1 MWLSLPAI
9 FCSLPACTDWN
20 TIRGF
25 SFEARGEV
33 RAGDAAQ
40 VAQMLKVPRR
50 QLQGTAPAKG
60 EKDEDVP
67 MEPTSHPVGNKKGRG
82 KGKSKNENKNG
93 PPDEAEKVGP
103 LDVMD
108 KASDLRARALAKA
121 NHAGS
126 IMKQLKTVTYAA
138 ECLKEVTSFE
148 TEFQCLC

>member
-1 MWLSLPAI
+1 
-9 FCSLPACTDWN
+9 
-20 TIRGF
+20 
-25 SFEARGEV
+25 
-33 RAGDAAQ
+33 
-40 VAQMLKVPRR
+40 MLKVPRR

>member
-1 MWLSLPAI
+1 
-9 FCSLPACTDWN
+9 
-20 TIRGF
+20 
-25 SFEARGEV
+25 
-33 RAGDAAQ
+33 
-40 VAQMLKVPRR
+40 MLNVPRR

-60 EKDEDVP
+60 EKDQDVP
-67 MEPTSHPVGNKKGRG
+67 VEATSHPGGNKKGRG
-82 KGKSKNENKNG
+82 KGKNKNG

-148 TEFQCLC
+148 AEFQCLC